1 MTAWLQ
7 TLWAPSL
14 VRRVVLALLVAFAL
28 VWAVLAGMDF
38 IEYRRTLQSR
48 DAMRRAVQAMAAAL
62 DFDDEARA
70 ATVMQGTETQYN
82 LLRQAPGP
90 LPLGDLLLQL
100 ARTDGTL
107 VYRSAA
113 LPAQGLTTAQT
124 EAPSWALHGQAYH
137 LFTLPT
143 PHWRITLLEPALGDA
158 QALRVIGGN
167 LLRSMLIAFPLVLLP
182 LWLAVRRGLQP
193 LRVLVQRVA
202 QRDAADFSPL
212 QQDLRYAELRPLE
225 QALDALL
232 AHARQGIQSERG
244 FVQDAAHELRTPLA
258 AMAVQAHA
266 LAGAA
271 DPATQ
276 QQARQALEHAIARA
290 SNLVHQLLTLARLE
304 SAPAAQPQAVDLVE
318 LLQDLLA
325 RAQRDAQRR
334 GIDLGL
340 ESPETLPAQVDV
352 PVLLSALE
360 NLVGNALAYVQEG
373 ARVTVRLHTEG
384 RHITLQVADDGPGIP
399 PDERA
404 RLLQRFQRGRDVQ
417 VPGTGLGLAIAA
429 QAMAQLHGQ
438 LVIGPGLE
446 PTWGVGFSLIWPVA

>member
-1 MTAWLQ
+1 MSGVMHTQ
-7 TLWAPSL
+7 
-14 VRRVVLALLVAFAL
+14 
-28 VWAVLAGMDF
+28 
-38 IEYRRTLQSR
+38 
-48 DAMRRAVQAMAAAL
+48 
-62 DFDDEARA
+62 EA
-70 ATVMQGTETQYN
+70 E
-82 LLRQAPGP
+82 
-90 LPLGDLLLQL
+90 
-100 ARTDGTL
+100 
-107 VYRSAA
+107 
-113 LPAQGLTTAQT
+113 
-124 EAPSWALHGQAYH
+124 
-137 LFTLPT
+137 
-143 PHWRITLLEPALGDA
+143 
-158 QALRVIGGN
+158 
-167 LLRSMLIAFPLVLLP
+167 
-182 LWLAVRRGLQP
+182 
-193 LRVLVQRVA
+193 
-202 QRDAADFSPL
+202 
-212 QQDLRYAELRPLE
+212 
-225 QALDALL
+225 
-232 AHARQGIQSERG
+232 
-244 FVQDAAHELRTPLA
+244 
-258 AMAVQAHA
+258 
-266 LAGAA
+266 
-271 DPATQ
+271 
-276 QQARQALEHAIARA
+276 
-290 SNLVHQLLTLARLE
+290 
-304 SAPAAQPQAVDLVE
+304 VDLVE